1 MNISFVHINV
11 SYIILENNMFDEID
25 IVYTVGESVEC
36 DILLWKRVFWKKW
49 ISFDP
54 VFASLGF
61 M

>member
-36 DILLWKRVFWKKW
+36 DILLWKRVFCKK
-49 ISFDP
+49 
-54 VFASLGF
+54 
-61 M
+61 